1 MGNGERQI
9 EPPVSRETG
18 EKGIRETQRRRG
30 AARRNIVHDKRI
42 LG

>member
-9 EPPVSRETG
+9 EAAVARETD
-18 EKGIRETQRRRG
+18 EKGIREAQRRRR
-30 AARRNIVHDKRI
+30 AARRNIIHDKRI